1 MNRFLRLIR
10 RRPIVVRTYR
20 TRKEDEHRKKV
31 REKANQ
37 LAREC
42 GLPEPFERDRQTAR
56 EAA

>member
-1 MNRFLRLIR
+1 MNRFLRRFR

-42 GLPEPFERDRQTAR
+42 GLPEPFSGGRQTTR